1 MRRSAETVWTGSVS
15 HRAMNLVHL
24 YKYTFFYDWS
34 CKLELFSYLCSP
46 TETVRL
52 VQLVEHQ
59 IVVLGV
65 VGSSPT
71 SHPKRSALVGRTFR
85 LRCGAPGAGAS
96 GRAPGSTIH
105 TKRPRPLSPCT
116 PRGRGKG
123 FPRTAAPSPFRRR
136 LAPPMFP
143 KRTISQ
149 VFVRFKNNGVLEAY
163 DYLVFRTLQRR
174 YCFRRNRR
182 FCYYRNN
189 R

>member
-1 MRRSAETVWTGSVS
+1 M
-15 HRAMNLVHL
+15 
-24 YKYTFFYDWS
+24 
-34 CKLELFSYLCSP
+34 LELFSYLCSP

-85 LRCGAPGAGAS
+85 LRCGAPGAGAP
-96 GRAPGSTIH
+96 GRAPGSAIH
-105 TKRPRPLSPCT
+105 SKRPRPLSPCT

-136 LAPPMFP
+136 YRASSVPESNDFP
-143 KRTISQ
+143 
-149 VFVRFKNNGVLEAY
+149 
-163 DYLVFRTLQRR
+163 DFRTLQRQWR
-174 YCFRRNRR
+174 PRSVR
-182 FCYYRNN
+182 FPGFPYASKTIRETGGENLAVRGSCTA
-189 R
+189 